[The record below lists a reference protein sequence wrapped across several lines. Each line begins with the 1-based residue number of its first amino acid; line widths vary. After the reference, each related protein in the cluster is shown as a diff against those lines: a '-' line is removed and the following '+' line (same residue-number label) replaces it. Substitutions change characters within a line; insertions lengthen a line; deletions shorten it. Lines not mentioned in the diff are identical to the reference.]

1 MQSLP
6 CSDSVMSVRLVSL
19 DLLLSAVLEGGI
31 ETSGDLTRGR
41 ERRGGAGDRR
51 ERQTRG
57 ERQRRRRGG

>member
-41 ERRGGAGDRR
+41 ERGAGDRR

-57 ERQRRRRGG
+57 DRDRRRGGG